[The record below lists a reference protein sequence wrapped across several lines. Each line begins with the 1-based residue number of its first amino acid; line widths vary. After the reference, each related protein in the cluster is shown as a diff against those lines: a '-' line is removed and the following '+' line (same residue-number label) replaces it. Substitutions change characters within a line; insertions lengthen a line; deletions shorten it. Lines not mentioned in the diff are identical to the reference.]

1 MGLKQQMIIISV
13 VLLAWYWQKYIFRGP
28 VFTNVKNLKG
38 KTVLVTGEYLK
49 I

>member
-28 VFTNVKNLKG
+28 VFTNVNNLKG